1 MFLFYRTPVY
11 KATQTKQSSQ
21 ISNEMRFRKN
31 RQGNDSTCTS
41 FVISSEFCAA
51 GWFKECNNNCD
62 VCKVSLKVNIYNILN
77 THDRLS
83 AFSEWTNFQFNFG
96 MK

>member
-41 FVISSEFCAA
+41 FVISSELCAA
-51 GWFKECNNNCD
+51 VDDLRNAIITVMFAKF
-62 VCKVSLKVNIYNILN
+62 L
-77 THDRLS
+77 
-83 AFSEWTNFQFNFG
+83 
-96 MK
+96 